1 MNLRILK
8 KLSKRAAPLVATLCA
23 DHRLTHFVVEGR
35 DGDTNVIGHDR
46 KHWNR
51 HRAANNEPR
60 GRGEVFV
67 LARTAGAHPFIC
79 LYQPSTPWDGT
90 PGVGWTS
97 GYYERE
103 WEERTAWE
111 YLLEQ
116 VENHTVDWV
125 QDGEEDEWG
134 PTMRPV
140 ATLRLRNPSVILRK
154 AGELR
159 ETHAKASKVPT

>member
-1 MNLRILK
+1 VNLRILK
-8 KLSKRAAPLVATLCA
+8 KLSKRASPLVADMCC

-35 DGDTNVIGHDR
+35 DGDTSVIGHDR

-51 HRAANNEPR
+51 HRAAYSEPW
-60 GRGEVFV
+60 GRSEVFV

-79 LYQPSTPWDGT
+79 LCEPSTPWDGT
-90 PGVGWTS
+90 PSVGWTS

-116 VENHTVDWV
+116 VENHTIDWLQV
-125 QDGEEDEWG
+125 GEDDE
-134 PTMRPV
+134 
-140 ATLRLRNPSVILRK
+140 
-154 AGELR
+154 
-159 ETHAKASKVPT
+159 